1 MSIFQIKEWWAT
13 TVGSK
18 EEFDKGSI
26 CIGNLD
32 NAEPPIN
39 KIAVGKKLIN
49 FCSKF

>member
-18 EEFDKGSI
+18 EEFDKSSI

-32 NAEPPIN
+32 NADDHVV
-39 KIAVGKKLIN
+39 KIAVGKN
-49 FCSKF
+49 